1 MLRKDTFNQIPP
13 PLQSTLLE
21 SFQKHLEPLKTLT
34 RDENRDAMKVMEKQG
49 VKLIVPSKSQID
61 EFEKLSNK
69 AMGRVAGQSFS
80 KKSLAEVT
88 SLLESYK
95 KGAR

>member
-1 MLRKDTFNQIPP
+1 V
-13 PLQSTLLE
+13 
-21 SFQKHLEPLKTLT
+21 T
-34 RDENRDAMKVMEKQG
+34 RDENRDAIKVMTKQG
-49 VKLIVPSKSQID
+49 VKLIMPSKNQID

-69 AMGRVAGQSFS
+69 AIGHITGQSFT
-80 KKSLAEVT
+80 KKSLGEVT